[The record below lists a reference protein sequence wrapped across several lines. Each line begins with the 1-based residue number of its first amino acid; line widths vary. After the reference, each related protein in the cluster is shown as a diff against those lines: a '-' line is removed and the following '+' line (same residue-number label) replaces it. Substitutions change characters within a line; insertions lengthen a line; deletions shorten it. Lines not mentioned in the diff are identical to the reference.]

1 MTLHRRL
8 AVLAAGSRLACIAT
22 AAALVPALLPA
33 AEEAEHGGH
42 AAPAEAPLVP
52 QTIWAIVSFLI
63 VLAVLLKY
71 LIPPII
77 QAMDKRAADIRDAL
91 AAAEKAKA
99 DAEELIKRHH
109 ADLETARKDAAA
121 IIEEGKADANKVRE
135 SIVAEARRDAQE
147 LAARAKRDIERAKDD
162 ALVVLKK
169 ASVEMAVDIAAGL
182 IQKSLNPAE
191 HQQLI
196 EERIRR
202 LQGTGPRA
210 RGA

>member
-1 MTLHRRL
+1 LT
-8 AVLAAGSRLACIAT
+8 
-22 AAALVPALLPA
+22 VPASLVTPVFVFA
-33 AEEAEHGGH
+33 AEEAENGGH
-42 AAPAEAPLVP
+42 AAPAEPPLVP

-63 VLAVLLKY
+63 VLAILLKY
-71 LIPPII
+71 LIPPILK
-77 QAMDKRAADIRDAL
+77 AMDQRAADIRDAL

-99 DAEELIKRHH
+99 EAQVLIEKHH

-121 IIEEGKADANKVRE
+121 IIEEGKADANRVRE

-169 ASVEMAVDIAAGL
+169 AAVEMAVDITAAL
-182 IQKSLNPAE
+182 IQKNLNPAE
-191 HQQLI
+191 HQSLI

-202 LQGTGPRA
+202 LQGTGPA
-210 RGA
+210 QSRGAR

>member
-1 MTLHRRL
+1 MSSGASRARLRR
-8 AVLAAGSRLACIAT
+8 AFVLGSAIVVAFIT
-22 AAALVPALLPA
+22 PVLVLA

-42 AAPAEAPLVP
+42 AAPAEPPYIP
-52 QTIWAIVSFLI
+52 QTVWAIASFLI

-91 AAAEKAKA
+91 AAAEKARA
-99 DAEELIKRHH
+99 DAQVLIEQHH

-121 IIEEGKADANKVRE
+121 IIEEGKADANKVKE
-135 SIVAEARRDAQE
+135 SIIAEARRDSQE
-147 LAARAKRDIERAKDD
+147 LAARAKRDIDRAKED

-169 ASVEMAVDIAAGL
+169 ASVEMAFDIAGAL
-182 IQKSLNPAE
+182 IHKNLNPAE

-196 EERIRR
+196 EERTRR
-202 LQGTGPRA
+202 LQGTGKA
-210 RGA
+210 RST